1 MNELLFSQKQY
12 QALLSRLGEIKDDMT
27 SIRQSAKS
35 EEHYIDNS
43 DLMLL
48 LQVSNR
54 TIQRWR
60 KSGLLQ
66 YQKIGTR
73 FYYRADLIM
82 DSFVKFNN
90 QKVEPEIKQP
100 EPPKP
105 AESDN
110 PFACERCPLFLIF
123 YADEV
128 VENPKVAGEPK
139 DTTVE

>member
-1 MNELLFSQKQY
+1 MHELLLSQKQY
-12 QALLSRLGEIKDDMT
+12 QALLSRLGEIKDDM
-27 SIRQSAKS
+27 SSMKFKAAI
-35 EEHYIDNS
+35 EPHYIDNS

-54 TIQRWR
+54 TVQRWR

-82 DSFVKFNN
+82 DSFVKFN
-90 QKVEPEIKQP
+90 KQNTENESPKP

-105 AESDN
+105 IASEN
-110 PFACERCPLFLIF
+110 PFGCERCPLFLIF
-123 YADEV
+123 NADEV
-128 VENPKVAGEPK
+128 VKEPVDSK
-139 DTTVE
+139 ETNDTSLP